1 MRKILLAI
9 CKYVPFNLNAA
20 TVLFVTGGNS
30 LSLRCSEKP
39 ALTLVIF
46 TAKLSN
52 ECINMNKPFFN
63 LKIGYW
69 RPVLHF
75 QRVIIPLSSS
85 LGTIL
90 KTNILMC
97 VCPFRTPSAVL
108 QT

>member
-1 MRKILLAI
+1 MRNILLAI
-9 CKYVPFNLNAA
+9 CKYMPFNLNAA
-20 TVLFVTGGNS
+20 TVLFGIEGNS

-39 ALTLVIF
+39 SLTLVIF

-52 ECINMNKPFFN
+52 KCINMNKPYFN

-75 QRVIIPLSSS
+75 ERVIIPLTSS

-90 KTNILMC
+90 KTNILIC
-97 VCPFRTPSAVL
+97 VCPFRTPSGVL
-108 QT
+108 ET